1 MHFSFAHY
9 YDAKKINILQETL
22 NPFKIAYKE
31 IRLCLQ
37 KYRSKQVI

>member
-9 YDAKKINILQETL
+9 YDAKKNILQETL

-31 IRLCLQ
+31 IFLCLQ
-37 KYRSKQVI
+37 KYRSKQVL